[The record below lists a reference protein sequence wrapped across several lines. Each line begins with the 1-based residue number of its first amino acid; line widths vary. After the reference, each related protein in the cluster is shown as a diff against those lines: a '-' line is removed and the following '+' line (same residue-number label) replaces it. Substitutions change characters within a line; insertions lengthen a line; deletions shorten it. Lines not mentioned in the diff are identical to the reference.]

1 MPFKALWVTETADGK
16 FERNIVERVIDDLPQ
31 GEVVIRVLYSAL
43 NYKDALSA
51 TGNKG
56 ITRKYPHTPGID
68 AAGIVEISRN
78 EQFATGDEV
87 IITGHDLGMNTA
99 GGFGEFIR
107 VPAAW
112 VIRKP
117 DGYTLKE
124 CMILGTAGVTAAL
137 ALHKMEL
144 LGTHPDQGPIVV
156 TGSTGGVGSLAVSLL
171 AKAGYEV
178 IAVTGKSHAHEYLQ
192 HLGAHKIEG
201 REFVNDTSGKAL
213 LRPQWAGAID
223 TVGGNTL
230 LTLLKACKSEGAVVS
245 TGLVSSPRLD
255 ATVYPFIL
263 NGVSLLGVG
272 SAETPMTT
280 RLLIWDKFKDVWN
293 IRDKLNAIAKEVTL
307 DELNLTYIDAI
318 LQAKIMGRI
327 VVKIA
332 EK

>member
-1 MPFKALWVTETADGK
+1 MPFKALWVTETTDGK
-16 FERNIVERVIDDLPQ
+16 FERNIVERTIDDLPP
-31 GEVVIRVLYSAL
+31 GEVVIRVLYSAV

-68 AAGIVEISRN
+68 AAGIVEISRS
-78 EQFATGDEV
+78 EQFGTGDEV
-87 IITGHDLGMNTA
+87 IITGYDLGMNTC
-99 GGFGEFIR
+99 GGLAEFVR

-112 VIRKP
+112 VVRKP
-117 DGYTLKE
+117 EGYTLKE

-144 LGTHPDQGPIVV
+144 LGLHPEQGPIVV
-156 TGSTGGVGSLAVSLL
+156 TGSTGGVGSLSVALL

-178 IAVTGKSHAHEYLQ
+178 IAVTGKTHAHEYLQ
-192 HLGAHKIEG
+192 FLGAQKVES

-230 LTLLKACKSEGAVVS
+230 LTLLKACKGEGIVVS

-280 RLLIWDKFKDVWN
+280 RLLIWNKFRDVWN
-293 IRDKLNAIAKEVTL
+293 IKDKLNAIAKEVTL
-307 DELNLTYIDAI
+307 EEVNLTYIDAI
-318 LQAKIMGRI
+318 LQGKIMGRI

-332 EK
+332 DK